1 MAAPKTPARGR
12 ELPHAKLTKEIAA
25 SIRARAAMGVKYD
38 VMAADYGVHVN
49 SIGRVVTYQTW
60 WHK

>member
-1 MAAPKTPARGR
+1 MAAAKNPARGNK
-12 ELPHAKLTKEIAA
+12 LPHAKLTAEIVAD
-25 SIRARAAMGVKYD
+25 IRKRAPTTAHRVL
-38 VMAADYGVHVN
+38 ADEYGVHVN

>member
-1 MAAPKTPARGR
+1 MASTKNPARGN
-12 ELPHAKLTKEIAA
+12 ELPHAKLTAEIVADIRKRAPTTAHRVLAA
-25 SIRARAAMGVKYD
+25 E
-38 VMAADYGVHVN
+38 YGVHVN